1 MDLRIEQLKKEY
13 NGNTVLDIE
22 ALDIKSGELVGLVGN
37 NGAGKTTLLRLILDL
52 IKANDGFVMSNGL
65 KVNESEAWKEY
76 TGSYIDGRFL
86 IDFLTP
92 EEYFSFIAE
101 VYHIDETEMKER
113 LASFTTFM
121 NDEIMGTKKYLRDF
135 SQGNRQKIG
144 IIGAM
149 IIQPKVLLL
158 DEPFNYLDPS
168 SQMNIAKMIHKMC
181 RELGTTVIIS
191 SHNLNFVAD
200 ISSRILLLEKGHL
213 IKDLNNVEGQAIA
226 ELNEYFGMNLVEE

>member
-1 MDLRIEQLKKEY
+1 MDIKIQNLKKAY
-13 NGNTVLDIE
+13 NGNTVLDIDNLRI
-22 ALDIKSGELVGLVGN
+22 ASGELIGLVGN
-37 NGAGKTTLLRLILDL
+37 NGAGKTTLLRLVLDL
-52 IKANDGFVMSNGL
+52 IEANDGFVESNGL

-92 EEYFSFIAE
+92 EEYFSFIAD
-101 VYHIDETEMKER
+101 VYGIDDATLKER
-113 LASFTTFM
+113 LVLFEGFM
-121 NDEIMGTKKYLRDF
+121 HDEIMGTKKYLRDF

-149 IIQPKVLLL
+149 LVNPQVLIL

-168 SQMNIAKMIHKMC
+168 SQMTIAHMIQNICK
-181 RELGTTVIIS
+181 EQGTTVIIS

-200 ISSRILLLEKGHL
+200 ISTRILLLEKGRL
-213 IKDLNNVEGQAIA
+213 VKDLANMDGAAIA
-226 ELNEYFGMNLVEE
+226 ELNEYFGVQAKS